1 MLLRKVKRER
11 RGDEECR
18 LDLKAVTV
26 TVTVVACNRHRMPVY
41 TDCWLINESTIV
53 VSEITLCWFV
63 EIVSFHCRL
72 F

>member
-1 MLLRKVKRER
+1 MSP
-11 RGDEECR
+11 R
-18 LDLKAVTV
+18 LKGITV